1 VAFDFCGADLSRAI
15 RAGRGPHPALTLL
28 TSRHA
33 GVPVELRPVEATEL
47 DAILDLVIAGYGDER
62 ALAVDARPEDAR
74 NNARAQV
81 EGLLPQGLATPGHHL
96 YVVVEG
102 EVPVGHLWIAETGV
116 DGFRSVFIY
125 DVRLREDARGRGVG
139 RRVMELAEDV
149 ARRLGARD
157 LELHVFAPNARAR
170 RLYESLGYR
179 SPAWACGR
187 PSAEPTSAR
196 DDT

>member
-1 VAFDFCGADLSRAI
+1 
-15 RAGRGPHPALTLL
+15 
-28 TSRHA
+28 
-33 GVPVELRPVEATEL
+33 
-47 DAILDLVIAGYGDER
+47 
-62 ALAVDARPEDAR
+62 
-74 NNARAQV
+74 
-81 EGLLPQGLATPGHHL
+81 
-96 YVVVEG
+96 VVEG
-102 EVPVGHLWIAETGV
+102 ELPVGHLWIAETGV

-179 SPAWACGR
+179 STSLGMRKTLGWTYFGSRRYLTAASR
-187 PSAEPTSAR
+187 AALEILRARSASTCNRSA
-196 DDT
+196 